1 MESEHEGMMSADEAQ
16 FSQVFGDD
24 TGTDIYLQSAIS
36 HIMNNEPAMVDFAFQ
51 IWHGNFS
58 ADILQIILT

>member
-1 MESEHEGMMSADEAQ
+1 MESEHEGMMIADEAQ

-36 HIMNNEPAMVDFAFQ
+36 HIMNNEPAMVDLIKSIRFGMGTSRP
-51 IWHGNFS
+51 IYCK
-58 ADILQIILT
+58 